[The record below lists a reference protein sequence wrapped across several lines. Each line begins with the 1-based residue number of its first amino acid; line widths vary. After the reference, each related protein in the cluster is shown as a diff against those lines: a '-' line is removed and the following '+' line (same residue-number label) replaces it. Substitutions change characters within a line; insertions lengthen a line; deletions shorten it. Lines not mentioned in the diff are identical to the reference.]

1 MRSKKEVLSAFDKAI
16 RTLKRAGYGVALLP
30 LADVDERPIKTYECL
45 LPGGASTRT
54 KLLFARQLLRSIA
67 DPWDSDQDFDDVP
80 AWRKSREPSN
90 A

>member
-1 MRSKKEVLSAFDKAI
+1 MRSKKKVLSAFDKALK
-16 RTLKRAGYGVALLP
+16 TLKRAGYGVALLP
-30 LADVDERPIKTYECL
+30 LAGVDERPIQTYDCL

-67 DPWDSDQDFDDVP
+67 DPWESDQDFDDVP
-80 AWRKSREPSN
+80 AWRPLREPNN